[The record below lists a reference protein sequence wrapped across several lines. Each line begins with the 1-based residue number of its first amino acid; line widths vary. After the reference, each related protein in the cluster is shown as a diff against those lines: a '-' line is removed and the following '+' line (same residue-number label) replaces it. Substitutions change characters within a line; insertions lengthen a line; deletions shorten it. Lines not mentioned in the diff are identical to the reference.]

1 MLCSRLSGVKTAVV
15 GILLM
20 AFAISMVV
28 GVASPAFAQ
37 ESDGAISV
45 NVAIPPGHPTEVVIG
60 FGVFDIPRIDE
71 REQLFEVDG
80 RLFAL
85 WIDPALEFD
94 PDLVG
99 FDNLLYEGEAAKE
112 MLKTE
117 IWSPGFEL
125 FDGLGGRQTRGIA
138 VTIQSDGTVLYEER
152 FVATVSQSYQL
163 QDFPFDDHVISFR
176 IEPFAQDTSRVTFTS
191 VSAYFES
198 LGLAPVD
205 LDFSWESDEWDFN
218 GEDFTPTIDNDM
230 DDGFAT
236 ATFEIPI
243 ERKSGFYV
251 TNVILPLLLIVA
263 ISWAVFWMDFEDMSL
278 ADRLTVS
285 VTSLLTVVAFDF
297 VTSDSLPK
305 LPYATRLDSLYTI
318 SYLFLA
324 LTVLASVVAHKRH
337 HRGDNGDSKLDR
349 LGRRFVPATYL
360 VVVAMVLGGVIG

>member
-1 MLCSRLSGVKTAVV
+1 MDSWSDGVKSVVV
-15 GILLM
+15 GGLLIV
-20 AFAISMVV
+20 FAATTVSAVTTPAHAQDNGGVIS
-28 GVASPAFAQ
+28 
-37 ESDGAISV
+37 DT
-45 NVAIPPGHPTEVVIG
+45 VAIPPAFPTEVVIG
-60 FGVFDIPRIDE
+60 LGVIDIPRIDE
-71 REQLFEVDG
+71 REQFFEVDG
-80 RLFAL
+80 RLFAI
-85 WIDPALEFD
+85 WVDPALAFD
-94 PDLVG
+94 PDVVG
-99 FDNLLYEGEAAKE
+99 DVQRLYEGDAARQK
-112 MLKTE
+112 LKTE

-125 FDGLGGRQTRGIA
+125 VDGQSARRTRGIA
-138 VTIQSDGTVLYEER
+138 VTIDFDGTVFYEER
-152 FVATVSQSYQL
+152 FAATVSQEYRL
-163 QDFPFDDHVISFR
+163 DDFPFDSHVISFR
-176 IEPFAQDTSRVTFTS
+176 IEPFAQDTTRVTFTS
-191 VSAYFES
+191 VDDYLASFGETVPE
-198 LGLAPVD
+198 LG
-205 LDFSWESDEWDFN
+205 FSWQSDEWIFN
-218 GEDFTPTIDNDM
+218 GEDFAPTVNNDTDN
-230 DDGFAT
+230 GFAS